1 MERSHDKR
9 QRGVVAMAVTERDGA
24 NQRVRDGGGGVC
36 VYVCGLAGGG
46 GGGVGW

>member
-1 MERSHDKR
+1 MERSHDKG

-36 VYVCGLAGGG
+36 VCVCVRGGG
-46 GGGVGW
+46 GGCGGW